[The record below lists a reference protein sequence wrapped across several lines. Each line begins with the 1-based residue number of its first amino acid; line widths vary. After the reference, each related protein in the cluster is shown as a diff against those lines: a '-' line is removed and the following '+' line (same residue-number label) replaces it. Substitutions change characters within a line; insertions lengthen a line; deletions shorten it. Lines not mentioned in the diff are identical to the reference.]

1 MAKRDMLMGILE
13 DMGYK
18 PQIDQDGDL
27 LIRHEMK
34 SIYVIVGDE
43 DDPRVVLLLPQFV
56 EVEEDE
62 IVLVLTACN
71 NVTREIKMAKVFLER
86 SLKAVSASCEFY
98 YTDED
103 VIRLNLSHALTILGM
118 VRSIFRN
125 TKAELAGN

>member
-43 DDPRVVLLLPQFV
+43 DDLRVVLLLPQFV

-86 SLKAVSASCEFY
+86 SLKAVSGEAAAS
-98 YTDED
+98 
-103 VIRLNLSHALTILGM
+103 S
-118 VRSIFRN
+118 RSFI
-125 TKAELAGN
+125 TKARGASGVPARMAGHTASQRPHSVQASA

>member
-1 MAKRDMLMGILE
+1 MNKWVSAITNSRPQWGIAPVTMVE
-13 DMGYK
+13 KKISESFG
-18 PQIDQDGDL
+18 
-27 LIRHEMK
+27 
-34 SIYVIVGDE
+34 VGADSLAGK
-43 DDPRVVLLLPQFV
+43 DVADFSDISDA

-98 YTDED
+98 YTDEE

>member
-43 DDPRVVLLLPQFV
+43 DDLRVVLLLPQF
-56 EVEEDE
+56 
-62 IVLVLTACN
+62 
-71 NVTREIKMAKVFLER
+71 RKMK
-86 SLKAVSASCEFY
+86 
-98 YTDED
+98 
-103 VIRLNLSHALTILGM
+103 
-118 VRSIFRN
+118 
-125 TKAELAGN
+125 